1 MASFEFLA
9 VILTG
14 IGLSASI
21 TYYAMNLKNQNETQ
35 KQSLENRKAQLLMNI
50 YNKYTETELLQQQL
64 DILAGKWDGID
75 DFWDRYGPYKN
86 PEYYTKF
93 SRLAYYFDGIGVM
106 LKRGMIDRD
115 AIYDLMGY
123 HVLQYW
129 NHPYG
134 PLMEGLRLKWDN
146 PEAYRWFEYLAE
158 EMKKQANP

>member
-9 VILTG
+9 IILTG

-75 DFWDRYGPYKN
+75 DFWDRHGPYKN
-86 PEYYTKF
+86 PEY
-93 SRLAYYFDGIGVM
+93 
-106 LKRGMIDRD
+106 
-115 AIYDLMGY
+115 
-123 HVLQYW
+123 
-129 NHPYG
+129 
-134 PLMEGLRLKWDN
+134 
-146 PEAYRWFEYLAE
+146 
-158 EMKKQANP
+158 